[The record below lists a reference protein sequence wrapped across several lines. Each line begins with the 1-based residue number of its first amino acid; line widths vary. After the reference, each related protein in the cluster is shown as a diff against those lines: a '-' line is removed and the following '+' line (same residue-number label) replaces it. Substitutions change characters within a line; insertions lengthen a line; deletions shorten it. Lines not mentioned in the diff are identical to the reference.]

1 MSEQLPPETP
11 TPAPTGD
18 KKGIAVASLVIGIL
32 GLCFP
37 WIPYAGL
44 LGIIGSIVGLILGI
58 KGLKTSGKG
67 MAIAGIVLA
76 VVSFLLWIIALFTVQ
91 GIAILLLLGPAI
103 GDVFSQINSSLVSP

>member
-1 MSEQLPPETP
+1 MSEQFAPVTP
-11 TPAPTGD
+11 TPAPESG
-18 KKGIAVASLVIGIL
+18 KKGMAIASLVIGII

-44 LGIIGSIVGLILGI
+44 LGIVGSIVGLVLGI

-76 VVSFLLWIIALFTVQ
+76 VVSFLLWLIALFTVQ
-91 GIAILLLLGPAI
+91 GIAVLLLFGPAI